1 MRGRHR
7 VDQAIA
13 GWVPRK
19 EVDVGTAQELGML
32 RKACPTHPV
41 ALCIA
46 CRRGYTPGELAWSA
60 GGTCACPRC
69 TADITDS
76 VQAHMRLCP
85 QLSAGAPTSRS
96 RLEQAG
102 APRLTAAPLHV
113 VHRVESRLVASRVS
127 TGLPRLDAMLGGGLL
142 PGTLTVVY
150 GATGIGKTH
159 LGLTFANH
167 GLVADGARGVVL
179 DLNGRGDSQQ
189 HDEYAGRL
197 FGWGLTPWTH
207 TVTPMADPYP
217 STAQMDAYYSNALP
231 WVGRVRDFQV
241 PTADG
246 GWEFDWNWK
255 AAYNHAL
262 YTVRPFLYFHFAAG
276 TRRIVVDGVEPMDA
290 PADSIQFLVF
300 HDLYRKTIHRDA
312 ETLGMEICLPV
323 WQHRSFIDAHRYD
336 HGHLTTLLLVTTEET
351 RLEDLLARKVAVGD
365 IGATA
370 NTIVV
375 MGSERVGLRLA
386 RMLCVVKH
394 RGSAM
399 SDEIVEY
406 RVGER
411 GLEM

>member
-1 MRGRHR
+1 
-7 VDQAIA
+7 V
-13 GWVPRK
+13 
-19 EVDVGTAQELGML
+19 T
-32 RKACPTHPV
+32 
-41 ALCIA
+41 
-46 CRRGYTPGELAWSA
+46 
-60 GGTCACPRC
+60 
-69 TADITDS
+69 
-76 VQAHMRLCP
+76 
-85 QLSAGAPTSRS
+85 
-96 RLEQAG
+96 
-102 APRLTAAPLHV
+102 
-113 VHRVESRLVASRVS
+113 SRVS

-159 LGLTFANH
+159 VGLTFANH

-197 FGWGLTPWTH
+197 FGWDLIPWTH
-207 TVTPMADPYP
+207 TVTPMAHPYP
-217 STAQMDAYYSNALP
+217 TAAQMDAYYSNALP

-276 TRRIVVDGVEPMDA
+276 TRRVVVDGVEPMDA

-300 HDLYRKTIHRDA
+300 DDLYRKTIHRDA

-323 WQHRSFIDAHRYD
+323 WQHRGFIDAHRYD
-336 HGHLTTLLLVTTEET
+336 HGQLTTLLLVTTEET

-375 MGSERVGLRLA
+375 MGSERAGHRLA

-406 RVGER
+406 RVGVR